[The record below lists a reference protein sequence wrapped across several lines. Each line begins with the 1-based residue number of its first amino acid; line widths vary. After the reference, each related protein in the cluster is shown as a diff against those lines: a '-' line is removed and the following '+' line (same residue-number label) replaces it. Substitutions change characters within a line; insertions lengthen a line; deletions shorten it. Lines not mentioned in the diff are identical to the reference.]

1 MKKLLSIIVLG
12 LILTFKANADE
23 RIKLICEDGE
33 LIFNLN
39 TSQMLFPNSS
49 SDKDYEFYYNDDYFF
64 WTLDWRFLDNEF
76 ANFSR
81 QKISRLTGAYSQD
94 LYKLNDQQLT
104 DWESEWLDFLEK
116 YQLKNVEQT
125 GKLDLRKNI
134 FTYAKYH
141 GFDNFKIVSSHKM
154 ECKKSKNIF

>member
-1 MKKLLSIIVLG
+1 MQ
-12 LILTFKANADE
+12 
-23 RIKLICEDGE
+23 
-33 LIFNLN
+33 IFNLN

-81 QKISRLTGAYSQD
+81 QKISRLTGAYSQE
-94 LYKLNDQQLT
+94 LYKLNEQQYSN
-104 DWESEWLDFLEK
+104 WESEWVHFLQE
-116 YQLKNVEQT
+116 YQIKNAET
-125 GKLDLRKNI
+125 GITVNKKNI